1 MHSEVLWA
9 ITSYFNPVGYT
20 HRRANYRLF
29 RKHLAVPLVTVE
41 LSFNGRFELTREDAD
56 ILVQIRGSHVMWQ
69 KERLLNIGVKWVPSA
84 CDKIAWL
91 DCDIIF
97 GSDEWV
103 ERAIRALD
111 EFSLVHLF
119 QERHDLTRDAKPDQL
134 SSWEIPPTSQSV
146 LYKIAR
152 REATPEDLFLANAPL
167 ERRSSAGLA
176 WASRRDVLEK
186 HGIYDACILGSGD
199 RAILCAALGKF
210 DYGARALL
218 MNPRRIEHYRLWAQ
232 PYFEAVRDRVGFIQ
246 GRLFHLWHGEIKDR
260 QYETRHRRLEEF
272 DFDPF
277 TDIALARGGCWCWN
291 SDKTELHAFARAYF
305 ESRHEDGG

>member
-1 MHSEVLWA
+1 MHSEVLSA

-20 HRRANYRLF
+20 HRLENYRLF

-69 KERLLNIGVKWVPSA
+69 KERLLNTGIKWVPSA

-103 ERAIRALD
+103 DRAIRALD

-146 LYKIAR
+146 LYKI
-152 REATPEDLFLANAPL
+152 
-167 ERRSSAGLA
+167 
-176 WASRRDVLEK
+176 
-186 HGIYDACILGSGD
+186 LG
-199 RAILCAALGKF
+199 GK
-210 DYGARALL
+210 
-218 MNPRRIEHYRLWAQ
+218 RLQ
-232 PYFEAVRDRVGFIQ
+232 
-246 GRLFHLWHGEIKDR
+246 
-260 QYETRHRRLEEF
+260 
-272 DFDPF
+272 
-277 TDIALARGGCWCWN
+277 
-291 SDKTELHAFARAYF
+291 KTSF
-305 ESRHEDGG
+305 